1 MTRKSLR
8 QRLVTM
14 ARRIPVLREVAEG
27 RDQARRAPQFVPP
40 GHFYSPIPA
49 LADVQRDH
57 PRLFR
62 DPVRTLPGIALHEE
76 RQLDLLAGFKAY
88 YTELCFPEKKVPGQR
103 YFYENN
109 FYSYSDA
116 IFLYFMLRHLR
127 PRRVVE
133 VGSGFSSCVT
143 LDTNDRFLGGDVRC
157 TFIEPYPDRL
167 LSLLEPGD
175 ASRIEIVQQ
184 RLQDVPLE
192 RFLELQ
198 GGDILFIDSTH
209 VAKIGSDVSYIFT
222 EILPALVP
230 GVHVHFHDVFYPFE
244 YPPEWVYGGRA
255 WSEAYLLRA
264 FLSYNREFEIVLF
277 NTFLE
282 RFHRELFAV
291 EFPLCLRNTGGSI
304 WIRRAVPDGAP

>member
-1 MTRKSLR
+1 MSTRSLR
-8 QRLVTM
+8 QRLVGM
-14 ARRIPVLREVAEG
+14 ARRIPLLREVAEA
-27 RDQARRAPQFVPP
+27 RDLARRAPQFVPP

-49 LADVQRDH
+49 IAEVQQDH
-57 PRLFR
+57 ARLFQA
-62 DPVRTLPGIALHEE
+62 PVRTLPGISLNEQ
-76 RQLDLLAGFKAY
+76 RQLDLLAGFKPY
-88 YTELCFPEKKVPGQR
+88 YAELCFPEEKEPGQR
-103 YFYENN
+103 YFYNN
-109 FYSYSDA
+109 RFYSYSDA

-127 PRRVVE
+127 PKRVIE

-143 LDTNDRFLGGDVRC
+143 LDTNDRFLGGNVRC

-167 LSLLEPGD
+167 LSLLQPGD
-175 ASRIEIVQQ
+175 AARIEIVRQ
-184 RLQDVPLE
+184 RIQDVPLE
-192 RFLELQ
+192 RVLELEA
-198 GGDILFIDSTH
+198 GDILFVDSTH
-209 VAKIGSDVSYIFT
+209 VAKIGSDVSYIFS

-264 FLSYNREFEIVLF
+264 FLSYNRDFAIVLF

-282 RFHRELFAV
+282 QFHREMFAS

-304 WIRRAVPDGAP
+304 WIRRETASVP